1 LRFYAVAQKWI
12 HILFLSFLQGVFCMN
27 DLHNLTFFDI
37 YEKNALY
44 NSTACALSWE
54 GTDTSYADLFD
65 QTARFANGLRNLNLK
80 PGSRIAVLCKNHPV
94 FFHLFGAASA
104 LNLVLVLIN
113 RRLSPDEI
121 SYIIEDT
128 TPTVIFSDKEME
140 DQAKLFT
147 ASFACLKHFFI
158 VDGED
163 MGFSTLYSASPLK
176 TTEPCSSCD
185 PFLIIHTAAMLGKP
199 RGAILG
205 QGNIILANQQIIHA
219 FGLDKT
225 KTYLNILPLFHIMGV
240 NLGLGILQAGGK
252 NILQEKFD
260 PSKTLDLIQE
270 QKVTIFGSFPPI
282 LSNLIDAIKDGGHD
296 LSSLEIAAGLEMPDT
311 AKEWETATR
320 SKFWTMYGQTETSGL
335 ISFTEYFAKQG
346 SAGIISPLANIKIA
360 DDRDR
365 ILPVNEIGEILVK
378 GPLVFQGY
386 WNADELNAHT
396 FRGGWHHTGDLGM
409 IDSDGFLFFKG
420 RKAEKELIKPGGEN
434 VFPAEVEKAIL
445 GHAAIKDVCVFGVP
459 DPKFGE
465 GIKAVCSLNPGA
477 TLTKDDLIA
486 YCGSLIAGYK
496 KPRYVEFIRELPR
509 ASDGTIDREKIKMGY
524 A

>member
-1 LRFYAVAQKWI
+1 
-12 HILFLSFLQGVFCMN
+12 MN

-44 NSTACALSWE
+44 NGTACALHWE
-54 GTDTSYADLFD
+54 AMDTSYADLFD
-65 QTARFANGLRNLNLK
+65 QTARFANGLKNLNLK
-80 PGSRIAVLCKNHPV
+80 AGSRIAVLCRNHPV

-113 RRLSPDEI
+113 RRLSQDEI

-128 TPTVIFSDKEME
+128 TPSLIFSDKEMG
-140 DQAKLFT
+140 DQAKSLT
-147 ASFACLKHFFI
+147 KSFSCLKHFFV

-163 MGFSTLYSASPLK
+163 PNFSNLYNTSPLK
-176 TTEPCSSCD
+176 TAEPGSPCD
-185 PFLIIHTAAMLGKP
+185 PFLIIHTAAMMGKP
-199 RGAILG
+199 RGAVLG
-205 QGNIILANQQIIHA
+205 QKNIILSNLQIIQA

-225 KTYLNILPLFHIMGV
+225 KTYLNILPLFHIMGI

-252 NILQEKFD
+252 NVLQEKFD
-260 PSKTLDLIQE
+260 PPKTLELIQE
-270 QKVTIFGSFPPI
+270 QKINLFGSFPPI
-282 LSNLIDAIKDGGHD
+282 LSNLIDAMEDGNYD

-311 AKEWETATR
+311 AKKWEAATR

-335 ISFTEYFAKQG
+335 ISFAEYFTKPG
-346 SAGIISPLANIKIA
+346 SAGIVSPLANIKIA
-360 DDRDR
+360 DDNDTF
-365 ILPVNEIGEILVK
+365 LPINETGEILVK

-396 FRGGWHHTGDLGM
+396 LRGGWHHTGDLGM

-420 RKAEKELIKPGGEN
+420 RKAERELIKPGGEN
-434 VFPAEVEKAIL
+434 VFPAEVEKVIL
-445 GHAAIKDVCVFGVP
+445 QHDAIKDVCVFGVP

-477 TLTKDDLIA
+477 NLTKDDLIKF
-486 YCGSLIAGYK
+486 CGSLIAGYK
-496 KPRYVEFIRELPR
+496 KPRYVEFINELPR
-509 ASDGTIDREKIKMGY
+509 AENGTIDREKIKTEYG
-524 A
+524 

>member
-1 LRFYAVAQKWI
+1 
-12 HILFLSFLQGVFCMN
+12 MN
-27 DLHNLTFFDI
+27 DLHNLSFFNI

-44 NSTACALSWE
+44 NGTACALHWE
-54 GTDTSYADLFD
+54 NKDTSYAELFS
-65 QTARFANGLRNLNLK
+65 QTAGLANGLKSLNLK
-80 PGSRIAVLCKNHPV
+80 AGSRIAILCKNHPV

-113 RRLSPDEI
+113 RRLNPDEI

-128 TPTVIFSDKEME
+128 TPSLIFSDKEMGE
-140 DQAKLFT
+140 VSKSLT
-147 ASFACLKHFFI
+147 KSFSCLKHFFV
-158 VDGED
+158 VDGD
-163 MGFSTLYSASPLK
+163 DTNFANLYNTSPLK
-176 TTEPCSSCD
+176 TAEPASPCD

-199 RGAILG
+199 RGAVLG
-205 QGNIILANQQIIHA
+205 QENIILSNQQIIHT
-219 FGLDKT
+219 FGLDRT

-260 PSKTLDLIQE
+260 PPKTLALIQE
-270 QKVTIFGSFPPI
+270 QKVNIFGSFPPI
-282 LSNLIDAIKDGGHD
+282 ISNLIDAIEKGSYD
-296 LSSLEIAAGLEMPDT
+296 LSSLETAAGIEMPDT
-311 AKEWETATR
+311 AKKWEAATP

-335 ISFTEYFAKQG
+335 ISFAQYFAKPG
-346 SAGIISPLANIKIA
+346 SAGVISPLANIKIA
-360 DDRDR
+360 DDRDTL
-365 ILPVNEIGEILVK
+365 LPINETGEIIVK

-396 FRGGWHHTGDLGM
+396 FRSGWHHTGDLGM

-434 VFPAEVEKAIL
+434 VFPVEVEKAIL
-445 GHAAIKDVCVFGVP
+445 EHDAIKDVCVFGVP

-477 TLTKDDLIA
+477 VLIKDDLIKF
-486 YCGSLIAGYK
+486 CGSLIAGYK
-496 KPRYVEFIRELPR
+496 KPRYVEFINELPR
-509 ASDGTIDREKIKMGY
+509 AEDGTIDREKIKTEYG
-524 A
+524 